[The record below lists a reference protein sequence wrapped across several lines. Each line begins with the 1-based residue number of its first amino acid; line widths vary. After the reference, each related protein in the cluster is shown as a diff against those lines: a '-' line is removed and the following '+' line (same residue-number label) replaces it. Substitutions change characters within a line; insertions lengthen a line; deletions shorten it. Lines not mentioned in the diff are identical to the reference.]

1 MAGDTETFEAV
12 ADALVKV
19 RAADRVKTSILAA
32 TMDVVG
38 VPMLSVN
45 RYRQDA
51 AIVALFAS
59 RGVTIVAPADEPVYV
74 GCEADC
80 SGCMCA
86 ALGQMAPCSHCE
98 DNHVDPD
105 AKAAR

>member
-19 RAADRVKTSILAA
+19 RAADRIKTHILAA

-38 VPMLSVN
+38 VPVLSVN
-45 RYRQDA
+45 RYRSDK

-59 RGVTIVAPADEPVYV
+59 RGVTIVAPDPVWI
-74 GCEADC
+74 GCPEDC
-80 SGCMCA
+80 QGCFCA
-86 ALGQMAPCSHCE
+86 ALGHLAPCSHCE

-105 AKAAR
+105 AKQGRP

>member
-19 RAADRVKTSILAA
+19 RASDRIKTHILAA

-59 RGVTIVAPADEPVYV
+59 RGVRIVAPE
-74 GCEADC
+74 GGE
-80 SGCMCA
+80 
-86 ALGQMAPCSHCE
+86 
-98 DNHVDPD
+98 
-105 AKAAR
+105 

>member
-19 RAADRVKTSILAA
+19 HAADRIKTHILAA

-38 VPMLSVN
+38 VPMLSVK
-45 RYRQDA
+45 RYRNDP

-59 RGVTIVAPADEPVYV
+59 RGVTIVA
-74 GCEADC
+74 
-80 SGCMCA
+80 
-86 ALGQMAPCSHCE
+86 
-98 DNHVDPD
+98 D
-105 AKAAR
+105 AEAAR